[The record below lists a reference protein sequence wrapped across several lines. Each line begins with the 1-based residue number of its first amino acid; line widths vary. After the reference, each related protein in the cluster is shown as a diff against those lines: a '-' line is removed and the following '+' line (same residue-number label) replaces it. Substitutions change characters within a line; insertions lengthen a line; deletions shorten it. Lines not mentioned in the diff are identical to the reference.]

1 MLTQILAQ
9 VAIAWI
15 LSKGAVVLIGA
26 RTVEQLEENIE
37 AVDVNLKPSQIKE
50 LDELTELRSMYPNW
64 MIERQNA
71 ERVPK
76 EFIEPF

>member
-1 MLTQILAQ
+1 
-9 VAIAWI
+9 
-15 LSKGAVVLIGA
+15 VVLIGA

-37 AVDVNLKPSQIKE
+37 AVNVNLKPSHIKE

-71 ERVPK
+71 ERIPK

>member
-1 MLTQILAQ
+1 
-9 VAIAWI
+9 
-15 LSKGAVVLIGA
+15 VVLIGA

-37 AVDVNLKPSQIKE
+37 AVNVNLKPSQIKE
-50 LDELTELRSMYPNW
+50 LDELTKLRSMYPNW

-71 ERVPK
+71 ERIPK

>member
-1 MLTQILAQ
+1 M
-9 VAIAWI
+9 
-15 LSKGAVVLIGA
+15 VLIGA

-37 AVDVNLKPSQIKE
+37 AVNVNLKPSHIKE

-71 ERVPK
+71 ERIPK

>member
-1 MLTQILAQ
+1 M
-9 VAIAWI
+9 
-15 LSKGAVVLIGA
+15 VLIGA

-37 AVDVNLKPSQIKE
+37 AVNVNLKPSHIKE